1 MNTARTTLRRASL
14 ALATAT
20 AVGVLAACGGTST
33 DGAASPQE
41 QNLAGN
47 AAFPR
52 TVTHDKGETEIPA
65 QPQRIVALDNSLVE
79 AVVLL
84 ERPLVGGIS
93 SYRDLKG
100 FPPYLGD
107 AVAETE
113 EVGPLETPDLEAIA
127 ALEPDVIVSATVRH
141 DALYDELSKIAPTV
155 FVKTTGPQWR
165 ENVTFLG
172 EVLGAEDKAADE
184 LTEYKERAAA
194 VGDAINAKAGDPTI
208 SIVRFLDGPTRLMQ
222 KSSFIGHILED
233 AGLARPVSQ
242 DVDEFAA
249 EVGEEGIRQADGDY
263 IFVTSYS
270 GGDPSKERF
279 QRNPLWKELEGVKA
293 GHVYDVADEIWM
305 TSVSVQGAHLV
316 LDDLAK
322 TFGVDAAR
330 S

>member
-1 MNTARTTLRRASL
+1 MTARLLLRRPMAAAAAV
-14 ALATAT
+14 AL
-20 AVGVLAACGGTST
+20 LAACGGTGSEPTST
-33 DGAASPQE
+33 AQE
-41 QNLAGN
+41 QDVSAD

-52 TVTHDKGETEIPA
+52 TISHDKGSTEIP
-65 QPQRIVALDNSLVE
+65 QRPERIVALDNSLVE

-84 ERPLVGGIS
+84 DRPLVGGIS

-107 AVAETE
+107 AVEDTE

-172 EVLGAEDKAADE
+172 EVLGAEDKASEELAD
-184 LTEYKERAAA
+184 YKRRAKE
-194 VGDAINAKAGDPTI
+194 VGDAINAKADNPTI

-222 KSSFIGHILED
+222 KSSFIGHILVD
-233 AGLARPVSQ
+233 AGLARPDSQ
-242 DVDEFAA
+242 DVEDFAA
-249 EVGEEGIRQADGDY
+249 EVGEEQIRQADGDH

-270 GGDPSKERF
+270 GGEPSKERF
-279 QRNPLWKELEGVKA
+279 LRNPLWAQLEGVKA
-293 GHVYDVADEIWM
+293 GNVHEVADEIWM
-305 TSVSVQGAHLV
+305 TSVSVQGAQLV

-322 TFGVDAAR
+322 IFEVDDAR